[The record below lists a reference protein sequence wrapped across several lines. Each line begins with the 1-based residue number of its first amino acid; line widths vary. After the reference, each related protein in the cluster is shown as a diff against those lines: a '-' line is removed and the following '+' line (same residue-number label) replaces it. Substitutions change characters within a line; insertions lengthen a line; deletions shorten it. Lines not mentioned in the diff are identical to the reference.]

1 MSERDY
7 GAQVLDYINGD
18 LSMDERAAFEAA
30 MERLPELKAEVQE
43 LEALM
48 GDLPYLSESVT
59 PPEGMKDRVLGNVFV
74 QEQAATADE
83 TPDVVEIANVV
94 PKRKRRWVIP
104 SLVAALIISLAGNF
118 YVIATRDQDTKQA
131 TEDTDITKTSKPLQA
146 SDNVTA
152 SATASLIQRG
162 SQNTL
167 VIQAQDLSR
176 LNGAECYQVWLLLD
190 GKPTRAGTFI
200 ANDDGHGGV
209 IHSIPENA
217 KYDTVAITIEPDN
230 DSETPKGPIILS
242 TSL

>member
-7 GAQVLDYINGD
+7 SAQILDYINND
-18 LSMDERAAFEAA
+18 LSAEARLEFEAA

-48 GDLPYLSESVT
+48 ADLPYLSESVT
-59 PPEGMKDRVLGNVFV
+59 PPGDMKERVLGNVFAQG
-74 QEQAATADE
+74 QETVA
-83 TPDVVEIANVV
+83 PNNNVEEIVNIV

-104 SLVAALIISLAGNF
+104 SLVAALVISLAGNF

-131 TEDTDITKTSKPLQA
+131 TEDTDITKTSKALQA

-152 SATASLIQRG
+152 TATASLIQKG

-167 VIQAQDLSR
+167 VIQAQNLNR

-209 IHSIPENA
+209 IHSIPTDA
-217 KYDTVAITIEPDN
+217 KFDTVAITIEPDN
-230 DSETPKGPIILS
+230 DSQTPKGPIILS

>member
-7 GAQVLDYINGD
+7 SAQILDYINND
-18 LSMDERAAFEAA
+18 LSEEARLEFETA

-48 GDLPYLSESVT
+48 ADLPYLSESVT
-59 PPEGMKDRVLGNVFV
+59 PPEGMKERVLGNVFA
-74 QEQAATADE
+74 QEQE
-83 TPDVVEIANVV
+83 TEAPNNSVEKIVNIV

-131 TEDTDITKTSKPLQA
+131 TEDTDITKTSKALQA

-152 SATASLIQRG
+152 TATASLIQKG

-167 VIQAQDLSR
+167 VIQAQNLNR

-209 IHSIPENA
+209 IHSIPTDA
-217 KYDTVAITIEPDN
+217 KFDTVAITIEPDN
-230 DSETPKGPIILS
+230 DSQTPKGPIILS

>member
-7 GAQVLDYINGD
+7 SAQVLDYINND
-18 LSMDERAAFEAA
+18 LSKEARLEFEAA

-48 GDLPYLSESVT
+48 ADLPYLSESAT
-59 PPEGMKDRVLGNVFV
+59 PPEDMKERVLGNVFA
-74 QEQAATADE
+74 QEQE
-83 TPDVVEIANVV
+83 TVVPNNNNVEKIVNIV

-131 TEDTDITKTSKPLQA
+131 TEDTDITKTSKALQA

-152 SATASLIQRG
+152 TATASLIQRG

-167 VIQAQDLSR
+167 VIQAQNLNR

-209 IHSIPENA
+209 IHSIPTDA
-217 KYDTVAITIEPDN
+217 KFDTVAITIEPDN
-230 DSETPKGPIILS
+230 DSQTPKGPIILS

>member
-7 GAQVLDYINGD
+7 SAQILDYINND
-18 LSMDERAAFEAA
+18 LSKEARLEFEAA
-30 MERLPELKAEVQE
+30 MERSPELKAEVQE

-48 GDLPYLSESVT
+48 ADLPYLSESVT
-59 PPEGMKDRVLGNVFV
+59 PPENMKERVLGNVFA
-74 QEQAATADE
+74 QEQETAA
-83 TPDVVEIANVV
+83 PHNSVEEIVNIV

-131 TEDTDITKTSKPLQA
+131 TEDTDITKTSKALQA

-152 SATASLIQRG
+152 TATASLIQKG

-167 VIQAQDLSR
+167 VIQAQNLSR
-176 LNGAECYQVWLLLD
+176 LNGAECYQVWLLFD

-209 IHSIPENA
+209 IHSIPTDT
-217 KYDTVAITIEPDN
+217 KFDTVAITIEPDN
-230 DSETPKGPIILS
+230 DSQTPKGPIILS

>member
-7 GAQVLDYINGD
+7 SAQILDYINND
-18 LSMDERAAFEAA
+18 LSAEARLEFEAA

-48 GDLPYLSESVT
+48 ADLPYLSESVT
-59 PPEGMKDRVLGNVFV
+59 PPEDMKERVLGNVFA
-74 QEQAATADE
+74 QEQE
-83 TPDVVEIANVV
+83 TVVPNNNVEKIVNIV

-131 TEDTDITKTSKPLQA
+131 TEDTDITKTSKALQA

-152 SATASLIQRG
+152 TATASLIQKG

-167 VIQAQDLSR
+167 VIQAQNLSR

-209 IHSIPENA
+209 IHSIPTDA
-217 KYDTVAITIEPDN
+217 KFDTVAITIEPDN
-230 DSETPKGPIILS
+230 DSQTPKGPIILS

>member
-7 GAQVLDYINGD
+7 SAQVLDYINGD
-18 LSMDERAAFEAA
+18 LSADERVAFEAA

-48 GDLPYLSESVT
+48 VDLPYLSESVT
-59 PPEGMKDRVLGNVFV
+59 PPEGMKDRVLGNVFAQG
-74 QEQAATADE
+74 QETVDE
-83 TPDVVEIANVV
+83 TPDVVKIANVV

-152 SATASLIQRG
+152 SATASLIQKG

-209 IHSIPENA
+209 IHSIPKNA

>member
-7 GAQVLDYINGD
+7 SAQILDYINND
-18 LSMDERAAFEAA
+18 LSAEARLEFEAA

-48 GDLPYLSESVT
+48 ADLPYLSESVT
-59 PPEGMKDRVLGNVFV
+59 PPEGMKERVLGNVFA
-74 QEQAATADE
+74 QEQE
-83 TPDVVEIANVV
+83 TVAPNNNVEEIVNIV

-104 SLVAALIISLAGNF
+104 SLVAALVISLAGNF

-131 TEDTDITKTSKPLQA
+131 TEDTDITKTSKALQA

-152 SATASLIQRG
+152 TATASLIQKG

-167 VIQAQDLSR
+167 VIQAQNLNR

-209 IHSIPENA
+209 IHSIPTDA
-217 KYDTVAITIEPDN
+217 KFDTVAITIEPDN
-230 DSETPKGPIILS
+230 DSQTPKGPIILS

>member
-7 GAQVLDYINGD
+7 SAQILDYINND
-18 LSMDERAAFEAA
+18 LSAEVRLEFEAV

-48 GDLPYLSESVT
+48 ADLPYLSESVT
-59 PPEGMKDRVLGNVFV
+59 PPEDMKERVLGNVFA
-74 QEQAATADE
+74 QEQE
-83 TPDVVEIANVV
+83 TVAPNNNVEEIVNIV

-131 TEDTDITKTSKPLQA
+131 TEDTDITKTSKALQA

-152 SATASLIQRG
+152 TATASLIQKG

-167 VIQAQDLSR
+167 VIQAQNLNR

-209 IHSIPENA
+209 IHSIPTDA
-217 KYDTVAITIEPDN
+217 KFDTVAITIEPDN
-230 DSETPKGPIILS
+230 DSQTPKGPIILS